1 MAATTNRNRPLNPV
15 LVFDLDGTIAGNYVN
30 FRNNKANKTIADI
43 QINPRILEVLRLADV
58 ARRQGRIDG
67 IYLLT
72 NNSDIFYIFMVQ
84 YIIGK
89 MISGASREEVNSG
102 NGRNM
107 RVYDFFD
114 DVMSRNDNRRP
125 FAADGN
131 PPKRLEDVRKMVE
144 ENGKSTEGLAG
155 RVYFFDDIP
164 DHEIRREI
172 LPEGGKY
179 IQIIPPFKTGVR
191 DETDLAEI
199 TGILTTGGGK
209 LRKRRKTQHRTRK
222 ILKSKYRK

>member
-1 MAATTNRNRPLNPV
+1 MVENPRPIKPI

-30 FRNNKANKTIADI
+30 FRNNKVNKTIADI
-43 QINPRILEVLRLADV
+43 QINPRILEVLKLADT
-58 ARRQGRIDG
+58 ARKHGRIDG
-67 IYLLT
+67 IFLLT

-89 MISGASREEVNSG
+89 MVSGASREEVNSG
-102 NGRNM
+102 NGKNIKL
-107 RVYDFFD
+107 YEFFD
-114 DVMSRNDNRRP
+114 DIMTRNDNRRP
-125 FAADGN
+125 FTADGN

-144 ENGKSTEGLAG
+144 ETGKSTENLAG

-172 LPEGGKY
+172 IPAGGKY
-179 IQIIPPFKTGVR
+179 IQIIPPYRTGVK

-199 TGILTTGGGK
+199 TGILTSGGGRLK
-209 LRKRRKTQHRTRK
+209 KRRKSRHRTRK
-222 ILKSKYRK
+222 IIKPKHRK